1 VSVSSDIGLNG
12 HSKFGGGS
20 SDTLLHPVVLA
31 VLLVTILLVLVLPR
45 KYVVI
50 PFIISSLFVPLGQ
63 QVVIGS
69 VHFFVLRIII
79 IAGCCRMLIARFGAG
94 DRIAEGGLTT
104 VDKIFIAWALARAL
118 CFSLLYSDSA
128 AVINQIG
135 FLIDA
140 LGGYAVLRYLIREME
155 DISRAIKVL
164 AAVAFTV
171 GVCMVYERLYSHNLF
186 GILGGV
192 GEIPA
197 IREGKIRCQGV
208 FQHAIL
214 AGIFGGT
221 LVPLFLWLSKDR
233 KQRLVAC
240 LGVIGAVCMVVTSAS
255 STPLLALVAG
265 IIGLIFW
272 PLRSKMRTVRWSIVA
287 ILLILAF
294 VMNAPVW
301 FVIAHVDLVG
311 GSSGYQRALLV
322 DQFIRHFSDWWLLG
336 APNNGD
342 WGWDMWDV
350 QNQFVA
356 EGELGGLLTFV
367 LFVDLVSIIFKTV
380 GSTRRLVAG
389 TSDEWFIWTLG
400 AVMLSHVAAFFGA
413 NYFDQIR
420 IWWYAFLAIIVAG
433 TGALVASISTS
444 TEATDDVI
452 TSGSAVAAMP
462 LSALGEYTHSEPA
475 AGNPVWLS

>member
-1 VSVSSDIGLNG
+1 VSASGDIRLNG

-20 SDTLLHPVVLA
+20 GDTLLHPVVLA
-31 VLLVTILLVLVLPR
+31 VMLVAILLVMILPR

-50 PFIISSLFVPLGQ
+50 PFIISTLFVPLGQ

-79 IAGCCRMLIARFGAG
+79 MAGCCRMLIARFGSG
-94 DRIAEGGLTT
+94 DPITKGGLTT
-104 VDKIFIAWALARAL
+104 LDKIFIAWALARAL
-118 CFSLLYSDSA
+118 CFSLLYSEAS

-140 LGGYAVLRYLIREME
+140 LGGYAVLRYLIRDME
-155 DISRAIKVL
+155 DIARAVRVL
-164 AAVAFTV
+164 ATIAFTV
-171 GVCMVYERLYSHNLF
+171 GMCMVYERLYSHNLF
-186 GILGGV
+186 GMFGGV

-221 LVPLFLWLSKDR
+221 LVPLFLWLWKDR
-233 KQRLVAC
+233 KHWLVAT
-240 LGVIGAVCMVVTSAS
+240 LGVLGALCMVVTSAS

-265 IIGLIFW
+265 LIGLVFW
-272 PLRSKMRTVRWSIVA
+272 PVRPKMRTIRWSIVA
-287 ILLILAF
+287 ALLILAF

-356 EGELGGLLTFV
+356 EGELGGLLAFV
-367 LFVDLVSIIFKTV
+367 LFVALVSTVFKTV
-380 GSTRRLVAG
+380 GGARRLVAG
-389 TSDEWFIWTLG
+389 TPDEWFIWTLG
-400 AVMLSHVAAFFGA
+400 AVMLAHVAAFFGA

-420 IWWYAFLAIIVAG
+420 IWWYAFLATISATTG
-433 TGALVASISTS
+433 TLIASRSAS
-444 TEATDDVI
+444 SGATDEVVNA
-452 TSGSAVAAMP
+452 GSNFASMP
-462 LSALGEYTHSEPA
+462 LTAQGGYSHPEVVGGDPI
-475 AGNPVWLS
+475 WLR

>member
-1 VSVSSDIGLNG
+1 MNE
-12 HSKFGGGS
+12 HQKFGGGS

-31 VLLVTILLVLVLPR
+31 AMLVAVLLVLILPR
-45 KYVVI
+45 KYVAI
-50 PFIISSLFVPLGQ
+50 PFIVSTLFIPLGQ
-63 QVVIGS
+63 QVVLGG
-69 VHFFVLRIII
+69 VHFFVLRIIT
-79 IAGCCRMLIARFGAG
+79 IAACCRVLISRLGASG
-94 DRIAEGGLTT
+94 DRAAGGLTT
-104 VDKIFIAWALARAL
+104 VDKIFIAWAVSRAL
-118 CFSLLYSDSA
+118 CFSLLYSESS

-140 LGGYAVLRYLIREME
+140 LGGYAVLRYLIRDME
-155 DISRAIKVL
+155 DISRTVRVL
-164 AAVAFTV
+164 AVVAFTV
-171 GVCMVYERLYSHNLF
+171 GLCMVYERLAMHNIF

-197 IREGKIRCQGV
+197 VREGKIRCQGV

-221 LVPLFLWLSKDR
+221 LVPMFVWLWKER
-233 KQRLVAC
+233 KYRLLASV
-240 LGVIGAVCMVVTSAS
+240 GVVGALCMVVMSAS
-255 STPLLALVAG
+255 STPLLALLAG
-265 IIGLIFW
+265 IIGVLFW
-272 PLRSKMRTVRWSIVA
+272 PLRAKMRTIRWSIVA
-287 ILLILAF
+287 ILVILAV

-367 LFVDLVSIIFKTV
+367 LFIALVSTVFRTV
-380 GSTRRLVAG
+380 GSARKFLAG
-389 TSDEWFIWTLG
+389 TADEWFVWTLG
-400 AVMLSHVAAFFGA
+400 AVMLAHVAAFFGA

-420 IWWYAFLAIIVAG
+420 IWWYAFLAIMTAA
-433 TGALVASISTS
+433 TTSLVTPTFTS
-444 TEATDDVI
+444 TEAAEQIIDSEGAFVTPELVAESEYPGSMFPG
-452 TSGSAVAAMP
+452 SG
-462 LSALGEYTHSEPA
+462 HSLA
-475 AGNPVWLS
+475 

>member
-1 VSVSSDIGLNG
+1 
-12 HSKFGGGS
+12 
-20 SDTLLHPVVLA
+20 
-31 VLLVTILLVLVLPR
+31 
-45 KYVVI
+45 
-50 PFIISSLFVPLGQ
+50 
-63 QVVIGS
+63 
-69 VHFFVLRIII
+69 
-79 IAGCCRMLIARFGAG
+79 
-94 DRIAEGGLTT
+94 
-104 VDKIFIAWALARAL
+104 
-118 CFSLLYSDSA
+118 
-128 AVINQIG
+128 
-135 FLIDA
+135 
-140 LGGYAVLRYLIREME
+140 ME
-155 DISRAIKVL
+155 DISRTVRVL

-171 GVCMVYERLYSHNLF
+171 GLFMVYERLASHNLF

-221 LVPLFLWLSKDR
+221 LVPMFVWLWTER
-233 KQRLVAC
+233 GHRLLAT
-240 LGVIGAVCMVVTSAS
+240 LGVIGALCMVVTSAS
-255 STPLLALVAG
+255 STPLLALLAG
-265 IIGLIFW
+265 IIGLLLW
-272 PLRSKMRTVRWSIVA
+272 PIRSKMRTVRWSIVA
-287 ILLILAF
+287 LLLILAF

-367 LFVDLVSIIFKTV
+367 LFIALVTAVFKAV
-380 GSTRRLVAG
+380 GNARKMAAG
-389 TSDEWFIWTLG
+389 TADEWFTWTLG
-400 AVMLSHVAAFFGA
+400 AVMLAHVAAFFGA

-420 IWWYAFLAIIVAG
+420 IWWYAFLAMVAVATPSLIASLSTGTTDEIIDSADG
-433 TGALVASISTS
+433 LMAPAITAQSEYPDSIL
-444 TEATDDVI
+444 
-452 TSGSAVAAMP
+452 SGS
-462 LSALGEYTHSEPA
+462 GHSLA
-475 AGNPVWLS
+475 

>member
-1 VSVSSDIGLNG
+1 M
-12 HSKFGGGS
+12 
-20 SDTLLHPVVLA
+20 A
-31 VLLVTILLVLVLPR
+31 VAILLILVLPR

-50 PFIISSLFVPLGQ
+50 PFIVCSLFVPLGQ
-63 QVVIGS
+63 QVVIGG

-79 IAGCCRMLIARFGAG
+79 IAGCCRLLIARFGSG
-94 DRIAEGGLTT
+94 DDIVASALTT
-104 VDKIFIAWALARAL
+104 LDKVFIAWALSRAL
-118 CFSLLYSDSA
+118 CFILLYGESS
-128 AVINQIG
+128 AVINQVG

-140 LGGYAVLRYLIREME
+140 LGGYAVLRYLIRDLE
-155 DISRAIKVL
+155 DVSRAARVL
-164 AAVAFTV
+164 ATVALTV
-171 GVCMVYERLYSHNLF
+171 GLCMLYERLNSHNLF

-221 LVPLFLWLSKDR
+221 LVPLFLWLWKDR
-233 KQRLVAC
+233 KYKLVASMGV
-240 LGVIGAVCMVVTSAS
+240 LGALCMVVTSAS

-265 IIGLIFW
+265 IIGLLLW
-272 PLRSKMRTVRWSIVA
+272 PLRSQMRTIRWAIVA
-287 ILLILAF
+287 VLLILAF

-311 GSSGYQRALLV
+311 GSSGYQRAQLV
-322 DQFIRHFSDWWLLG
+322 DQFIRHFSDWWFLG

-367 LFVDLVSIIFKTV
+367 LFVTLVSTVFKTV
-380 GSTRRLVAG
+380 GNARRLVEG
-389 TSDEWFIWTLG
+389 TADEWFIWTLG
-400 AVMLSHVAAFFGA
+400 AVMLAHVAAFFGA

-420 IWWYAFLAIIVAG
+420 IWWYAFLAIVAVA
-433 TGALVASISTS
+433 TGPFVTSLSMS
-444 TEATDDVI
+444 TEANGHI
-452 TSGSAVAAMP
+452 LESGNSFVTTP
-462 LSALGEYTHSEPA
+462 LMAQSEFPGA
-475 AGNPVWLS
+475 IFVGGDHLQG